1 MAINRKDQEWS
12 FLVSEA
18 SFILPF
24 KILVNY
30 SIINVLSIIAK
41 I

>member
-1 MAINRKDQEWS
+1 MEINRKDQRWS
-12 FLVSEA
+12 FLVPRVSY
-18 SFILPF
+18 ILPF
-24 KILVNY
+24 KNLVNY